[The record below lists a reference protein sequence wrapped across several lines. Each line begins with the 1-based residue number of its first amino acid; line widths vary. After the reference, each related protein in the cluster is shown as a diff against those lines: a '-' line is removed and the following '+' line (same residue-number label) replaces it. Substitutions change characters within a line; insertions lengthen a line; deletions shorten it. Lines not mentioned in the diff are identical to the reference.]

1 MKQVL
6 ILTLFLLSIIP
17 AFAQNPVAT
26 VRQEYMQVTTIE
38 SLVGGGLGRS
48 RMITTGKDGKIQ
60 EIPLENFFSVGGIN
74 FENIRG
80 NDQIITSKINELT
93 DQGWELTETS
103 TGAVADGGR
112 SIFITR
118 YLFRKPKQ

>member
-1 MKQVL
+1 MKRLAFVV
-6 ILTLFLLSIIP
+6 LFLL
-17 AFAQNPVAT
+17 AAQGLFAQAPVIT
-26 VRQEYMQVTTIE
+26 RYEYIQVTTIE

-48 RMITTGKDGKIQ
+48 RMITTDPSGKLQ

-74 FENIRG
+74 FENVRT
-80 NDQIITSKINELT
+80 NDQAITAKINELAN
-93 DQGWELTETS
+93 QGWELSQTS